1 VLTLYRPGTGWLHR
15 APAGAKAL
23 LILAAVLTV
32 SLLPSTYLFAAI
44 ALGSALV
51 AYLVTGFGV
60 VVLARQLIALR
71 WVILITLGAQLVFL
85 PTEPA
90 VANTSRV
97 VGAVLIASLLVL
109 STRVADL
116 LDAFERGLG
125 PLRRFGIDP
134 ARVSLVLAITMT
146 TIPVLTRVAAGIRE
160 AQRARGAGRGIR
172 SFIIPFL
179 VLSLKHADDLG
190 DALTARGAA

>member
-1 VLTLYRPGTGWLHR
+1 MLTLYRPGTGWLHR

-23 LILAAVLTV
+23 VILAAVLTV
-32 SLLPSTYLFAAI
+32 SLLPSTYPFAAI

-60 VVLARQLIALR
+60 AVLARQLVGLR
-71 WVILITLGAQLVFL
+71 WVILITLGAQLIFL

-109 STRVADL
+109 STRVVDL

-125 PLRRFGIDP
+125 PLRRVGIDP

-146 TIPVLTRVAAGIRE
+146 TIPVLTRVATSIRE